1 MTIIKW
7 TYVITRKSLDD
18 RFVDTPL
25 LGGYVDEIHQLSIN
39 FSTSY
44 SDDQLTRTR
53 INWYDSSISDEVDR
67 INQKWMPQILEDK
80 ARRIALGMIENRY
93 GEIIEDDA

>member
-7 TYVITRKSLDD
+7 TYVTTRKSLDD

-39 FSTSY
+39 FSVSY
-44 SDDQLTRTR
+44 SEDQLTRTR
-53 INWYDSSISDEVDR
+53 INWYDSSIASEVDR
-67 INQKWMPQILEDK
+67 INNKWMDNLKAEK
-80 ARRIALGMIENRY
+80 ARRQSLGMIDSSFCEVL
-93 GEIIEDDA
+93 EK